1 MSDDLKDLATKRIN
15 KFIDSKKDVKWEDG
29 EQQWLGILKS
39 NLVTLKEEL
48 DDSKAVLKFKVYT
61 KKLDRNRKQHI
72 ANHIP
77 ELEKF
82 IYG

>member
-1 MSDDLKDLATKRIN
+1 MAIERIN
-15 KFIDSKKDVKWEDG
+15 KFIDSKKDIEWDIG
-29 EQQWLGILKS
+29 EEQWLGILKS

-48 DDSKAVLKFKVYT
+48 DDDEAILKFKVYT
-61 KKLDRNRKQHI
+61 KKLDRSRKQHI
-72 ANHIP
+72 VNYIP

>member
-1 MSDDLKDLATKRIN
+1 M
-15 KFIDSKKDVKWEDG
+15 G
-29 EQQWLGILKS
+29 EEQWLGILKS
-39 NLVTLKEEL
+39 NLLTLTEEL
-48 DDSKAVLKFKVYT
+48 DDSEAVLKFKVYT

-72 ANHIP
+72 ANYIP